1 VIGVRRRAEFARER
15 LAGLGSRI
23 NHTDQHAT
31 LSRSGLGRV
40 LLRVEPT
47 EVSGPND
54 RCPKRLHGLL
64 CAQMTRKDLPVNL
77 LLAREAR
84 ILLWSLAAGA
94 FAVPPLIWLTGRGL
108 LGPYANGGLFA
119 LWGDFA
125 QQVVA
130 GSAAAWIV
138 LLGPFVLLSAARLAV
153 AVSQRL

>member
-1 VIGVRRRAEFARER
+1 
-15 LAGLGSRI
+15 
-23 NHTDQHAT
+23 
-31 LSRSGLGRV
+31 
-40 LLRVEPT
+40 
-47 EVSGPND
+47 
-54 RCPKRLHGLL
+54 
-64 CAQMTRKDLPVNL
+64 
-77 LLAREAR
+77 
-84 ILLWSLAAGA
+84 
-94 FAVPPLIWLTGRGL
+94 L